1 MANAQISNGD
11 WTPSSDP
18 LKPTNL
24 TNSASFRSRKK
35 TAAAISRAGSDVEG
49 IITFLHGSDPVK
61 VELNRLENEVRGSDS
76 HILASSIFLV

>member
-35 TAAAISRAGSDVEG
+35 TAAAISRAGSRVEG